1 MCDDGAVLHPDLKAA
16 RFIPRFSWTPP
27 LVRFIRRL
35 PMPPTRVPGGLSVTN
50 RTIPGSD
57 GAPDVRVRLY
67 RPLGLPPAA
76 PALLWLH
83 GGGHLIGKPEQDD
96 RTCLEFAR
104 RGMTVV
110 SVDYRLSPEHPF
122 PAALDDAHAALTW
135 LAAPNGELAVD
146 TDRIAVGGS
155 SAGGGLA
162 AALAQRVHDEGRI
175 RLALQL
181 LVYPMLDD
189 RTVLRDDAAP
199 ADLRVWTPGSNRL
212 GWASYL
218 GAAPGSAAV
227 PEYAVPARRT
237 DLTGLPPAWIGVGT
251 ADLFHDECVAYARR
265 LEAAGVPV
273 TLDVVDGAFHGFDA
287 VFRNASVTRRFIDA
301 QAAALEETLGV

>member
-1 MCDDGAVLHPDLKAA
+1 MLHPELRAA
-16 RFIPRFSWTPP
+16 RFIPNISWTPP
-27 LVRFIRRL
+27 LVRLIRRL
-35 PMPPTRVPGGLSVTN
+35 PMPPARVPAGLLVTN
-50 RTIPGSD
+50 RAIPGRN
-57 GAPDVRVRLY
+57 GAPDVRVRVY
-67 RPLGLPPAA
+67 RARDLTEPA

-104 RGMTVV
+104 RGIAVV

-122 PAALDDAHAALTW
+122 PAALDDASTALTW

-146 TDRIAVGGS
+146 ADRIAVGGA

-162 AALAQRVHDEGRI
+162 AALAQRAHDEGRI

-189 RTVLRDDAAP
+189 RTALRDDAAP

-212 GWASYL
+212 GWAAYL

-227 PEYAVPARRT
+227 PEYAVPARRA

-287 VFRNASVTRRFIDA
+287 VFRSAPVTRRFIGA
-301 QAAALEETLGV
+301 QVTALEETLGM

>member
-1 MCDDGAVLHPDLKAA
+1 VLPPELRAA
-16 RFIPRFSWTPP
+16 RFIPNVSWTPL
-27 LVRFIRRL
+27 LVRLIRRL
-35 PMPPTRVPGGLSVTN
+35 PMPPTRVPTGLTVTN
-50 RTIPGSD
+50 RTIPGPD

-67 RPLGLPPAA
+67 RPTGLPPAA

-96 RTCLEFAR
+96 RTNLEFAR
-104 RGMTVV
+104 RGVAVV

-135 LAAPNGELAVD
+135 LARPDGELAVD
-146 TDRIAVGGS
+146 ADRIAVGGS
-155 SAGGGLA
+155 SAGGGMA

-189 RTVLRDDAAP
+189 RTGLRDDAAP
-199 ADLRVWTPGSNRL
+199 ADLRVWTPASNRL
-212 GWASYL
+212 GWNSYL
-218 GAAPGSAAV
+218 GTAPGSAVV

-251 ADLFHDECVAYARR
+251 ADLFHDEGVAYARR

-273 TLDVVDGAFHGFDA
+273 TLDVVEGAFHGFDA
-287 VFRNASVTRRFIDA
+287 VFRSAPVTRRFVDSQIG
-301 QAAALEETLGV
+301 ALRGRLAP

>member
-1 MCDDGAVLHPDLKAA
+1 VCDDGAVLHPDLKAA
-16 RFIPRFSWTPP
+16 RFIPRFSWTSP
-27 LVRFIRRL
+27 LVRLIRRL
-35 PMPPTRVPGGLSVTN
+35 PMPPVRVPAGITVTN
-50 RTIPGSD
+50 RTTPGPD

-67 RPLGLPPAA
+67 RPAGLPPAA

-104 RGMTVV
+104 RGVTVV

-122 PAALDDAHAALTW
+122 PAAL
-135 LAAPNGELAVD
+135 
-146 TDRIAVGGS
+146 
-155 SAGGGLA
+155 
-162 AALAQRVHDEGRI
+162 AQRAHDEGRI

-218 GAAPGSAAV
+218 GVPPGSAAI

-265 LEAAGVPV
+265 LEEAGVPV

-287 VFRNASVTRRFIDA
+287 VFRNASVTRRFIGA
-301 QAAALEETLGV
+301 QVAALRETLGV